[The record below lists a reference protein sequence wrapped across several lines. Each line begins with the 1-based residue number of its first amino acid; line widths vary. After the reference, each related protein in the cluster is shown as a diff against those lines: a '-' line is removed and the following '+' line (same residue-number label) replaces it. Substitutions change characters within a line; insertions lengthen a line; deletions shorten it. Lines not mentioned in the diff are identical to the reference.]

1 MANRKYDYIFWDFD
15 GTVMDTYPGV
25 TEAIQVGLEAY
36 GIHEDRP
43 EVLRSF
49 LGPPFRVC
57 LPETYGID
65 MELTEKI
72 VAVYRSY
79 YQEEA
84 MYKGDMFPGVKEA
97 AAAFRGA
104 GFKQYI
110 TTSKPKVMCEGI
122 ISKKGWDGIFDGVFG
137 ASLDGRIDTKIQVLN
152 EAFRVLNIS
161 GRSRVVLIGDTKY
174 DADGAGE
181 AGIDCIGIT
190 YGFGTREELKEHG
203 ATAIFDDLSEVVSC
217 LIGE

>member
-1 MANRKYDYIFWDFD
+1 MMKYDYIFWDFD

-25 TEAIQVGLEAY
+25 TESIVYALSQFGIREEDEA
-36 GIHEDRP
+36 R
-43 EVLRSF
+43 LRSF
-49 LGPPFRVC
+49 IGPPFRVSF
-57 LPETYGID
+57 PAAYGTD
-65 MELTEKI
+65 HDTTEAI
-72 VAVYRSY
+72 IGAYRDY
-79 YQEEA
+79 YVKGA

-97 AAAFRGA
+97 AQAFRGA